1 MQRDLVKQQP
11 CHVHLLS
18 EIGKVLGYRTMVY
31 KVQTGFKRQ
40 YRPWHDIH
48 TLDNV
53 SSVFFLSVQFLQEA
67 PQTCILSNTCC
78 CYLQTSN
85 MEVRQF

>member
-31 KVQTGFKRQ
+31 KVQTGFKRE
-40 YRPWHDIH
+40 YRP
-48 TLDNV
+48 
-53 SSVFFLSVQFLQEA
+53 EA
-67 PQTCILSNTCC
+67 PQTCILPNTCC

-85 MEVRQF
+85 MEVRQLIN